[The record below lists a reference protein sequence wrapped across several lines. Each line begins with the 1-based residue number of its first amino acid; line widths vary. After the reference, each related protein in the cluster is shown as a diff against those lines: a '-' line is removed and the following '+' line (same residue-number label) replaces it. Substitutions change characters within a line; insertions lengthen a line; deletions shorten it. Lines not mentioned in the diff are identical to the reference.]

1 MEDSIFT
8 KIIRGEIPCHK
19 IYEDDYTFA
28 FLDIHPQVEAHTL
41 LVPKE
46 QVDHLWDLDQAIYD
60 KVWEAAKKISMHYRG
75 ISSKERVGAVVAGYG
90 VPHAHIHIMPFA
102 HEGELK
108 APQNMGAPVDH
119 DALAQ
124 IAEKYRL
131 A

>member
-46 QVDHLWDLDQAIYD
+46 QVDHLWDLDQAAVLGAAQKQRRTLKRPPMEAGSYLEMLMRQGLVQTS
-60 KVWEAAKKISMHYRG
+60 KVLG
-75 ISSKERVGAVVAGYG
+75 PYG
-90 VPHAHIHIMPFA
+90 VM
-102 HEGELK
+102 L
-108 APQNMGAPVDH
+108 
-119 DALAQ
+119 
-124 IAEKYRL
+124 
-131 A
+131 